1 MDYAMPRAENF
12 PEFSTELEEIPAK
25 TNPLGVKGIGEAG
38 CVASPPAVINAVLD
52 ALKSLGVD
60 HIDMPATPAKVW
72 ETLQRAQ
79 AA

>member
-1 MDYAMPRAENF
+1 
-12 PEFSTELEEIPAK
+12 
-25 TNPLGVKGIGEAG
+25 
-38 CVASPPAVINAVLD
+38 VINAVLD

-79 AA
+79 AV